1 MSSTGQNQ
9 AFYTSKTGKHPILKR
24 QNAFT
29 MGSSR
34 ISNKSRTILKR
45 HNAMVISKPL
55 RGPCYVCDLPN
66 CELVG
71 SNFACDNLFCG
82 QDMHIEQEEE
92 DYDW

>member
-1 MSSTGQNQ
+1 MSSTDMNTTS
-9 AFYTSKTGKHPILKR
+9 YTSKTGKHTALKR

-34 ISNKSRTILKR
+34 ISKKSHPILKR
-45 HNAMVISKPL
+45 HNAIIIAKFP

-82 QDMHIEQEEE
+82 QDMHVEMEEE